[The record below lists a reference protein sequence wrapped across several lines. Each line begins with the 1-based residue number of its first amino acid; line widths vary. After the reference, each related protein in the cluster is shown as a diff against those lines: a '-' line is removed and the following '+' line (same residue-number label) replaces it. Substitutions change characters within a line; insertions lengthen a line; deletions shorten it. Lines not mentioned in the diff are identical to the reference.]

1 MHKCKY
7 DEVQVDGVDELEK
20 VVCTIMPSAQQ
31 LEASVKVRKVSR
43 THPTALQRREQ
54 EGTAASTSTG
64 QGK

>member
-7 DEVQVDGVDELEK
+7 DEVHVDGVDELEK
-20 VVCTIMPSAQQ
+20 VFVMSSAQQ

-43 THPTALQRREQ
+43 THPNALQRREQ